1 MKRTKD
7 MSGQES
13 VAKPLDY
20 SEAAA
25 SKQGKRADCVCE
37 PAVQFPLLEER
48 SEPTVAWTHRGWGI
62 WHGEEIHFQQTI
74 RKTAKKRCLDF
85 FAGSGLVSFALS
97 PWFKT
102 VWANDISEEKF
113 GVYASNLP
121 SKVFALGSVED
132 VRGWDVPEAELSWGS
147 FPCQDLSLA
156 GKVEGLAGAR
166 SGLFRQWIRVMREM
180 PQLPPVAV
188 AENVVGLLS
197 LEGGRHYREVH
208 AALSL
213 LGYRVGALVL
223 DAARWIPQSRKR
235 VFVIAAREDLDVS
248 GLCWDGPGWCHP
260 EAVRTVAT
268 QVSDWTWWRLPEP
281 PPRSVLLENIVD
293 FAAPCDAEEQTRQL
307 VSLLSPRHRKIV
319 ETAVSKRER
328 RVFPGYRRTRHHQQV
343 FEIRDDG
350 IAGCLRTPR
359 GGSSRQVLLLVEDGT
374 IRSRLLSA
382 QETAALMGAP
392 EFVLPGNYNEAYMAM
407 GDGVAVPVAAWLAK
421 HLLAPLAARAGGAQ

>member
-1 MKRTKD
+1 MKRTKG

-13 VAKPLDY
+13 VAKQLEYP
-20 SEAAA
+20 ATGA
-25 SKQGKRADCVCE
+25 SKEMGGADCVCE

-48 SEPTVAWTHRGWGI
+48 SEATAAWSRRGWGI
-62 WHGEEIHFQQTI
+62 WNGDESISRQAT
-74 RKTAKKRCLDF
+74 RGTTKKRCLDF

-132 VRGWDVPEAELSWGS
+132 IHGQDVPEAELSWGS

-156 GKVEGLAGAR
+156 GKVEGLEGAR

-208 AALSL
+208 AALSA

-223 DAARWIPQSRKR
+223 DAARWVPQSRKR
-235 VFVIAAREDLDVS
+235 VFVVAAREDLDVS
-248 GLCWDGPGWCHP
+248 GLCWDKPGWCHP
-260 EAVRTVAT
+260 AAVRTVAA
-268 QVSDWTWWRLPEP
+268 QVSHWTWWRLPEP
-281 PPRSVLLENIVD
+281 PPRSVSLETVVD
-293 FAAPCDAEEQTRQL
+293 FSLPCDSEEQTRQL
-307 VSLLSPRHRKIV
+307 VALLSPRHREIV
-319 ETAVSKRER
+319 ETAVSKGEK
-328 RVFPGYRRTRHHQQV
+328 RVFPGYRRTRNHKQV
-343 FEIRDDG
+343 LEIRNDG
-350 IAGCLRTPR
+350 IAGCLRTPG
-359 GGSSRQVLLLVEDGT
+359 GGSSRQVLLLVENGQ

-392 EFVLPGNYNEAYMAM
+392 GFVLPGNYNEAYMAM
-407 GDGVAVPVAAWLAK
+407 GDGVAVPVAAWLAE
-421 HLLAPLAARAGGAQ
+421 HLLAPLAARAGGAE